1 MQVTRNR
8 KHLRPNALAEWELW
22 VEIFRIFYD
31 ADSETVKI
39 IALGYKTGNQ
49 LFINGKEFD
58 L

>member
-8 KHLRPNALAEWELW
+8 KHLRPNVLADWELQ
-22 VEIFRIFYD
+22 VDKFRIFYN

-49 LFINGKEFD
+49 LIINGKEFD